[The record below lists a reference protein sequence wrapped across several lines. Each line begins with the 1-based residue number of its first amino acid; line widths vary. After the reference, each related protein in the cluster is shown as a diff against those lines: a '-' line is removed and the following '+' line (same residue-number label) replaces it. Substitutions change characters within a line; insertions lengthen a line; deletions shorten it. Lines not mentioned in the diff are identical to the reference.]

1 MFTKTAFESIDVSM
15 LRILTI
21 LFASVAMALPGSA
34 QLLYKVEGNGLASPS
49 YIFGTH
55 HRVPL
60 SVLDSVPSWKSA
72 FDGSRQVV
80 GEVDLSGGQ
89 MSVAMRMQPY
99 MMAPVDSTLSKVLSK
114 EDYARASREF
124 KKIVPDNM
132 LDLSTL
138 DMLKPQS
145 ISALVTKVIYDK
157 DINPQESQEQLDSY
171 FQSLARERG
180 KTIVGLESVEQQA
193 ELLFCTRPIKDQTE
207 SLLEI
212 LDNPE
217 ELAEEA
223 AKLTDSYMK
232 QDLGALLEISEKEKE
247 NDESAKNFFHLVL
260 DKRNADWISKLPGIM
275 AEAPSFIAVG
285 ALHLAGDKGIVEGL
299 RDKGFTVTPIIK

>member
-1 MFTKTAFESIDVSM
+1 MFTKMAFESRDVSM
-15 LRILTI
+15 LRIFTI
-21 LFASVAMALPGSA
+21 LFALIVLVLPGNS
-34 QLLYKVEGNGLASPS
+34 QLLYKVEGNGLAAPS

-60 SVLDSVPSWKSA
+60 SILDSIPSWKSA
-72 FDGSRQVV
+72 FEGSEQVV

-99 MMAPVDSTLSKVLSK
+99 MMAPVDSTLSKILSK
-114 EDYARASREF
+114 EDYARASCEF

-157 DINPQESQEQLDSY
+157 DFNPQESQQQLDSY
-171 FQSLARERG
+171 FQTLARENG
-180 KTIVGLESVEQQA
+180 KTIVGLETVEQQA
-193 ELLFCTRPIKDQTE
+193 ELLFCTRPIKDQAE

-232 QDLGALLEISEKEKE
+232 QDLRALLEISEKEKE

-299 RDKGFTVTPIIK
+299 RGKGFTVIPVRK

>member
-1 MFTKTAFESIDVSM
+1 M
-15 LRILTI
+15 
-21 LFASVAMALPGSA
+21 
-34 QLLYKVEGNGLASPS
+34 
-49 YIFGTH
+49 
-55 HRVPL
+55 PL
-60 SVLDSVPSWKSA
+60 SILDSIPSWKSA
-72 FDGSRQVV
+72 FEGSEQVV

-99 MMAPVDSTLSKVLSK
+99 MMAPVDSTLSKILSK
-114 EDYARASREF
+114 EDYARASCEF

-157 DINPQESQEQLDSY
+157 DFNPQESQQQLDSY
-171 FQSLARERG
+171 FQTLARENG
-180 KTIVGLESVEQQA
+180 KTIVGLETVEQQA
-193 ELLFCTRPIKDQTE
+193 ELLFCTRPIKDQAE

-232 QDLGALLEISEKEKE
+232 QDLRALLEISEKEKE

-299 RDKGFTVTPIIK
+299 RSKGFTVIPVRK

>member
-1 MFTKTAFESIDVSM
+1 M

-21 LFASVAMALPGSA
+21 LFAAVAMALPGSA

-132 LDLSTL
+132 LDLSAL

-171 FQSLARERG
+171 FQTLARENG

-193 ELLFCTRPIKDQTE
+193 ELLFCTRPIKDQAE

-285 ALHLAGDKGIVEGL
+285 ALHLAGDRGIVEGL
-299 RDKGFTVTPIIK
+299 RSKGFTVTPIK

>member
-15 LRILTI
+15 LRIFTI
-21 LFASVAMALPGSA
+21 LFALMVLVLPGKA
-34 QLLYKVEGNGLASPS
+34 QLLYKVEGNGLAAPS

-60 SVLDSVPSWKSA
+60 SILDSIPSWKGA
-72 FDGSRQVV
+72 FDGSGQVV

-89 MSVAMRMQPY
+89 MSIAMRMQPY
-99 MMAPVDSTLSKVLSK
+99 MMAPVDSTLSKILSK
-114 EDYARASREF
+114 DDYAKASRQF

-132 LDLSTL
+132 LDLSAL

-145 ISALVTKVIYDK
+145 ISALVTKMIYDK
-157 DINPQESQEQLDSY
+157 DIKPQESQEQLDSY
-171 FQSLARERG
+171 FQTLAQENG
-180 KTIVGLESVEQQA
+180 KKIVGLETVEQQA
-193 ELLFCTRPIKDQTE
+193 ELLFCSRPIKDQAE
-207 SLLEI
+207 SLLEV

-223 AKLTDSYMK
+223 SKLTDSYMK
-232 QDLGALLEISEKEKE
+232 QDLNALLEISEKEKE
-247 NDESAKNFFHLVL
+247 NDEDAANFFHLVL

-275 AEAPSFIAVG
+275 ADTPSFIAVG
-285 ALHLAGDKGIVEGL
+285 ALHLAGDKGIIEGL
-299 RDKGFTVTPIIK
+299 RGKGYTVTPINK